1 MVNNQSMK
9 ILKKYINKNIV
20 IAFLIWLIIWYWSMA
35 ILENKTSDHLIW
47 EFYDSEVA
55 ANVSAH
61 GLRKKI
67 NDGDKSFVLVDVRS
81 QEEYL
86 EWHIIWAISIP
97 AYTDRDNTWQTS
109 NERILEQFRELW
121 SDKEII
127 TYCYSA
133 YCMSSRKIG
142 KFLAKNWVYVKHLT
156 VGWNEWRYHWDLW
169 NYPHEEDETEKYIA
183 SWAEPGKLEW
193 EGSDSCGISGD
204 FGC

>member
-1 MVNNQSMK
+1 MK
-9 ILKKYINKNIV
+9 ILKKYITKNIA
-20 IAFLIWLIIWYWSMA
+20 IAFLVGIIVGFGSMSFVS
-35 ILENKTSDHLIW
+35 EKDDTKLIW
-47 EFYDSEVA
+47 EFYNSEVA

-61 GLRKKI
+61 WLRKKI

-81 QEEYL
+81 EEEYL
-86 EWHIIWAISIP
+86 EGHIIWAISIP

-109 NERILEQFRELW
+109 NERILQQFKELW
-121 SDKEII
+121 SEKEIV

-156 VGWNEWRYHWDLW
+156 VWWNEWRYHWDLW
-169 NYPHEEDETEKYIA
+169 NYPHEKDETEKYIA
-183 SWAEPGKLEW
+183 SWEEPGKLEW